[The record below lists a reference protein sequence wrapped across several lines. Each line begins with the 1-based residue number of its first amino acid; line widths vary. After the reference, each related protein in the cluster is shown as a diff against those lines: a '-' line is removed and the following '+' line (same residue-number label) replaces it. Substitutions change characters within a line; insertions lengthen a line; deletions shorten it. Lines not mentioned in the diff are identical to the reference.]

1 MNTMFCSILY
11 SKIELLLNYLHIQ
24 YYFCIFALR

>member
-1 MNTMFCSILY
+1 MFCSILY
-11 SKIELLLNYLHIQ
+11 SKIKLLLNNLHIQ